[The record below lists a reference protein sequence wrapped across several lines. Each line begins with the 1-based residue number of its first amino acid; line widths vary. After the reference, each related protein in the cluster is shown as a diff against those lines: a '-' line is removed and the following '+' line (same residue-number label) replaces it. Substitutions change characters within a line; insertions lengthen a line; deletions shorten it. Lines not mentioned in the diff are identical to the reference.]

1 MPCAVLVIE
10 DEATLARNV
19 KTYLQRNGYDAE
31 TAGSAEEG
39 LAAFDRFKPEAVVLD
54 LRLPGMDG
62 LAALARLRALD
73 PNLIVVMLTGHGS
86 VETAVEAM
94 KAGAYDFLTKPV
106 SLSKLGLLLEKALG
120 EVRRDETLQ
129 YHERRNAAHAGL
141 ENLLGESEPMHALKN
156 KLAQV
161 IEAERRL
168 TDADAPAVLVTGETG
183 VGKEVVARA
192 LHYSGQR
199 ADKPFVEINC
209 ASIPAQLLESELFGH
224 ERGAF
229 TDARERKLGLVETA
243 QGGTLFL
250 DEIGDMDLGLQAK
263 LLKLLEEKSVRRVG
277 SLRDQKVDVRI
288 VAATHRPLEAL
299 VRESR
304 FRSDLY
310 FRLRVVELPVPP
322 LRERGADILLLARH
336 FLAVHGARYGK
347 PGLRFSAATERLLDA
362 HCWPGNVRELRNV
375 VEQAV
380 LLAAGPTVELE
391 RASLSPVSAAPPQ
404 PAAAQ
409 PAAAAVDSTPES
421 SRLDRAERALLL
433 ESLETTQWNVSRA
446 ARLLGVS
453 RDTMRYRMEK
463 FRLAPPRQA

>member
-1 MPCAVLVIE
+1 MPCAVLVVE
-10 DEATLARNV
+10 DEATLARNI

-39 LAAFDRFKPEAVVLD
+39 IAAFDRFKPDAVVLD

-62 LAALARLRALD
+62 LAALARLRASD
-73 PNLIVVMLTGHGS
+73 PSLVVIMLTGHGS

-106 SLSKLGLLLEKALG
+106 SLSKLTLLLEKALG
-120 EVRRDETLQ
+120 EARREETLH
-129 YHERRNAAHAGL
+129 YHERRQAAHAGL
-141 ENLLGESEPMHALKN
+141 ENLLGESEPMHALKSR
-156 KLAQV
+156 LAQV
-161 IEAERRL
+161 IDAEMRL
-168 TDADAPAVLVTGETG
+168 TDTDAPAVLVTGETG

-192 LHYSGQR
+192 LHYSGRR

-243 QGGTLFL
+243 AGGTLFL

-288 VAATHRPLEAL
+288 VAATHRPLETL
-299 VRESR
+299 VQEQR

-310 FRLRVVELPVPP
+310 FRLRVVELVVPP

-347 PGLRFSAATERLLDA
+347 PGLRLSATTERALAA
-362 HCWPGNVRELRNV
+362 HSWPGNVRELRNV

-380 LLAAGPTVELE
+380 LLAAGPTLELE
-391 RASLSPVSAAPPQ
+391 PARLSPATGAPPQ
-404 PAAAQ
+404 SAAAQ
-409 PAAAAVDSTPES
+409 SAGAAVDAAPES
-421 SRLDRAERALLL
+421 SRLDRAERALML

-463 FRLAPPRQA
+463 FRLAPPR

>member
-1 MPCAVLVIE
+1 LPSAVLVVE
-10 DEATLARNV
+10 DEATLARNI

-39 LAAFDRFKPEAVVLD
+39 LAAFDRFKPDAVVLD

-62 LAALARLRALD
+62 LAALTRLRASD
-73 PNLIVVMLTGHGS
+73 PSLIVIMLTGHGS

-106 SLSKLGLLLEKALG
+106 SLSKLTLLLEKAQG
-120 EVRRDETLQ
+120 EARREETLN

-141 ENLLGESEPMHALKN
+141 ENLLGESEPMRALKSR
-156 KLAQV
+156 LAQV
-161 IEAERRL
+161 IDAEMRL
-168 TDADAPAVLVTGETG
+168 TDTDAPAVLVTGETG

-192 LHYSGQR
+192 LHYSGRR

-243 QGGTLFL
+243 AGGTLFL

-288 VAATHRPLEAL
+288 VAATHRPLETL
-299 VRESR
+299 VQEQR

-310 FRLRVVELPVPP
+310 FRLRVVELVVPP

-347 PGLRFSAATERLLDA
+347 PGLRFSATTERALAA
-362 HCWPGNVRELRNV
+362 HSWPGNVRELRNV

-380 LLAAGPTVELE
+380 LLAAGPTLELE
-391 RASLSPVSAAPPQ
+391 PARLSPVTSAPPQ
-404 PAAAQ
+404 SAAAQ
-409 PAAAAVDSTPES
+409 SAGAAVDAAPES
-421 SRLDRAERALLL
+421 SRLDRAERALML

-463 FRLAPPRQA
+463 FRLAPPR